1 MPLPRPA
8 IGNVLSQVEDM
19 QPLIFIGFLAVVI
32 VVGIFGYISSR
43 KRREAMMA
51 LATKLGLRFDP
62 DKDWD
67 MARRY
72 DFLDKLRAGSNRYA
86 FNTMVGTYQDREV
99 ALFDYHYETHSTNSK
114 GHRQTHH
121 HYFSCFLLHLSASFP
136 ELVIAREGFL
146 SKIAQAV
153 GYDDIDF
160 ESHEF
165 SRRFCVRSSNK
176 KFAYDICHARMME
189 YLLANDDLTIEI
201 EGNVLAIT
209 FDSRLDPERIEPNL
223 NRLVALRSF
232 MPEYLFSGR

>member
-1 MPLPRPA
+1 
-8 IGNVLSQVEDM
+8 M
-19 QPLIFIGFLAVVI
+19 QPLIFIGFLAIVI
-32 VVGIFGYISSR
+32 VVGVFGHISAR

-51 LATKLGLRFDP
+51 LAARLGLRFDP

-67 MARRY
+67 LARRY
-72 DFLDKLRAGSNRYA
+72 DFLNKLRAGSNRYA
-86 FNTMVGTYQDREV
+86 FNTLTGTYQGHEV
-99 ALFDYHYETHSTNSK
+99 ALFDYHYETQSSNSK

-121 HYFSCFLLHLSASFP
+121 HYFSCFLLHLPASFP
-136 ELVIAREGFL
+136 ELVIAREGFF

-176 KFAYDICHARMME
+176 KFAYDVCHARMME

-209 FDSRLDPERIEPNL
+209 FDSRLDPERIELNL
-223 NRLVALRSF
+223 NRLVSLRSF
-232 MPEYLFSGR
+232 MPEYLFSRR